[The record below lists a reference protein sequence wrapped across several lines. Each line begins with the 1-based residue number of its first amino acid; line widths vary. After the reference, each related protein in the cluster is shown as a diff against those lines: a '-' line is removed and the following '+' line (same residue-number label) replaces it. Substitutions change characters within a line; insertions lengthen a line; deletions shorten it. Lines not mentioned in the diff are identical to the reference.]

1 MTKSA
6 QYNQLKRELASVLD
20 GEKNNIARYS
30 TFVCMLSQAF
40 RPRFF
45 WTGIYLVD
53 PQHPREL
60 VIGPYQGTLG
70 CLRIPFG
77 QGVCGTVAE
86 KQQPLIVPD
95 VHEFPSH
102 IACDS
107 RSNSEVVV
115 PMFSQAGNFLG
126 VLDIDSEEF
135 NAFDDTD
142 VDALKT
148 LCKIV
153 TNA

>member
-1 MTKSA
+1 MTRTV
-6 QYNQLKRELASVLD
+6 QYNQLKLELACVLE

-40 RPRFF
+40 RNRFF

-53 PQHPREL
+53 QQHPHEL

-86 KQQPLIVPD
+86 KQQPLIVPN
-95 VHEFPSH
+95 VHEFPGH

-115 PMFSQAGNFLG
+115 PMFGESGNFLG

-142 VDALKT
+142 VDALET

-153 TNA
+153 TQT

>member
-1 MTKSA
+1 MTKTA
-6 QYNQLKRELASVLD
+6 QYNQLKLELASVLD
-20 GEKNNIARYS
+20 GENNSIARYA

-40 RPRFF
+40 RSRFF

-53 PQHPREL
+53 PHHPHEL

-86 KQQPLIVPD
+86 KQQPLIVPN
-95 VHEFPSH
+95 VHEFPGH

-115 PMFSQAGNFLG
+115 PMLSESGNLLG

-135 NAFDDTD
+135 NAFNEVD
-142 VDALKT
+142 VDALQA
-148 LCKIV
+148 LCTIV
-153 TNA
+153 TNV

>member
-1 MTKSA
+1 MTRTT
-6 QYNQLKRELASVLD
+6 QYNKLKLELASVLH
-20 GEKNNIARYS
+20 GEKNNFARYS

-40 RPRFF
+40 RTRFI

-53 PQHPREL
+53 PHCPHEL

-86 KQQPLIVPD
+86 KQQPLIVPN
-95 VHEFPSH
+95 VHEFPGH

-115 PMFSQAGNFLG
+115 PMFSESGDFLG
-126 VLDIDSEEF
+126 VLDIDSEKFDAF
-135 NAFDDTD
+135 NEVD
-142 VDALKT
+142 VEALQA

-153 TNA
+153 TSV